1 MNSNRD
7 KQRRGQK
14 RTIDYDAVHTYA
26 MANPTLTQDALAAH
40 FGTSQSAISK
50 ALCQAGLHRVR
61 GRKPKGDDWE
71 QRLHDAGLG
80 MDRGLR
86 VGNDRIFYGQD
97 YDRI

>member
-97 YDRI
+97 YYRL

>member
-1 MNSNRD
+1 MNINGERQ
-7 KQRRGQK
+7 KRGQK
-14 RTIDYDAVHTYA
+14 RAIDYDAVQSYA

-40 FGTSQSAISK
+40 FGTTQSAISK
-50 ALCQAGLHRVR
+50 ALRQAGLHRVR